1 MTHKVGGAPF
11 FARCNT
17 QYINYFI
24 IIKHGL
30 TLSGSPFQYVY
41 FHENLRFLFK
51 YKRYVRGGTNWLL
64 PNFCRSSFR
73 PSVSTKIPR
82 MGRT

>member
-11 FARCNT
+11 FARCNARYT
-17 QYINYFI
+17 NFNNKARIDFVGSPSQYTSFCEF
-24 IIKHGL
+24 
-30 TLSGSPFQYVY
+30 TLSVY
-41 FHENLRFLFK
+41 K
-51 YKRYVRGGTNWLL
+51 YKIYTRGGTNWLL